1 MTVCER
7 AVAAFFR
14 THRFTART
22 EVCERMHVE
31 MGQRVENGELS
42 LCHRL
47 EKLTAGYVLTITDFR
62 LDDGAR
68 SSEHAVRRFCQ
79 LIRTLLRT
87 VPHLSYVRGMILPGV
102 SDPKLR
108 EMRVRLGAILERE
121 GAFWRDEDGDRWLV
135 FCRVQHGVPTRRMS
149 GLGTSSSA
157 SSASSASAASVSR
170 ASASP
175 GHGNMPS
182 PRHHR

>member
-47 EKLTAGYVLTITDFR
+47 EKRAAGYVLTITDFR
-62 LDDGAR
+62 LDEGAR

-79 LIRTLLRT
+79 LVRTLLRT

-108 EMRVRLGAILERE
+108 EMRVRLGTILERE
-121 GAFWRDEDGDRWLV
+121 GAVWRDEDGDRWLV
-135 FCRVQHGVPTRRMS
+135 FCRVQHGVPTRHM
-149 GLGTSSSA
+149 GGHGTSSSA
-157 SSASSASAASVSR
+157 SASASAASPTSVST
-170 ASASP
+170 SP

-182 PRHHR
+182 TRHHT

>member
-14 THRFTART
+14 THRFTARV
-22 EVCERMHVE
+22 EVCERTGIE
-31 MGQRVENGELS
+31 LGQRVENGELS

-47 EKLTAGYVLTITDFR
+47 DKVAAGAVLTITDFR
-62 LDDGAR
+62 LDAEANA
-68 SSEHAVRRFCQ
+68 SEHAVRRFCQ

-102 SDPKLR
+102 SDA
-108 EMRVRLGAILERE
+108 RVRSVRLRLAAILERE

-135 FCRVQHGVPTRRMS
+135 FSREHDRI
-149 GLGTSSSA
+149 A
-157 SSASSASAASVSR
+157 SRHTARPA
-170 ASASP
+170 
-175 GHGNMPS
+175 MPS
-182 PRHHR
+182 LATR